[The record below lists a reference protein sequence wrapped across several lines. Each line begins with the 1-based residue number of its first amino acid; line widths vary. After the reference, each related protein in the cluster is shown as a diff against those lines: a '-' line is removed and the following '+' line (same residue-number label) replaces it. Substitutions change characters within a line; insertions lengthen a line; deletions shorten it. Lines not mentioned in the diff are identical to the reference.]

1 MRVQIFT
8 HVPFEGPGYILKWVR
23 DKGFDVNF
31 TQFFK
36 ADVPPSVN
44 DFDFLVIMGGP
55 MGVYDPIP
63 WFEEEE
69 RIIREAIDSGK
80 KVLGVCLGAQLIA
93 KALGARV
100 YKNTFKEIGWFDVRL
115 SKVALSSD
123 YFNGLGPVIKPF
135 HWHGDTFDIP
145 GGFTPVGSSE
155 ATKNQGFF
163 GKNVLALQFHLE
175 VTAESLKDLIE
186 NGKSELIPDKFV
198 MTDGLIN
205 KDYIKE
211 SNRLLST
218 ILDRFIN
225 GRS

>member
-1 MRVQIFT
+1 MRLQIFT
-8 HVPFEGPGYILKWVR
+8 HVPFEGPGYILEWAR
-23 DKGFDVNF
+23 HKGFDVNF
-31 TQFFK
+31 TQFFRG
-36 ADVPPSVN
+36 DVAPSIK

-55 MGVYDPIP
+55 MGVYDQIP
-63 WFEEEE
+63 WFKEEE
-69 RIIREAIDSGK
+69 RVIKEAIDSGK

-93 KALGARV
+93 KTLGARV

-115 SKVALSSD
+115 SKEALSSD
-123 YFNGLGPVIKPF
+123 HFDGIGPVIKPF

-145 GGFTPVGSSE
+145 EGFLPVGSSE

-163 GKNVLALQFHLE
+163 NENVLALQFHLE
-175 VTAESLKDLIE
+175 VTEESLKNLIQ
-186 NGKSELIPDKFV
+186 NGQSELIPDKFV

-205 KDYIKE
+205 RKLIRE

-225 GRS
+225 GWG